1 VPTTPLVVAERLIE
15 IIEQDHE
22 LYQVDA
28 VAIIERE
35 FGSGFIRKSSS
46 DGSSID
52 GRVRRAMYVFSDEF
66 EWIPADKLWRIK
78 N

>member
-1 VPTTPLVVAERLIE
+1 VPTTPLVAAERLIE

-35 FGSGFIRKSSS
+35 FGSEFICESKNG
-46 DGSSID
+46 GSSID
-52 GRVRRAMYVFSDEF
+52 IRVRKTLYALSDEF
-66 EWIPADKLWRIK
+66 EWVKPDKLWRIK